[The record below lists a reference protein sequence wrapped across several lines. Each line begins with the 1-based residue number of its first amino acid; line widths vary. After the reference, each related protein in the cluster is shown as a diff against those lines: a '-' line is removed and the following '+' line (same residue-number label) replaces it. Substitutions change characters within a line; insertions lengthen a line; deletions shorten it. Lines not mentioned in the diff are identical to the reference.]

1 MGKNIECLL
10 LWFFHCYYPLN
21 YGWVLAIHRP
31 AHILSWCEVGRLGVL
46 FCVLWIWYRKVK
58 PFWPFTA
65 AAVGV
70 VTVMS
75 SLRPSENHCRA
86 WNVLSELFLSQASPA
101 AAHYGLPDVAENRR
115 EHWACSVYS
124 GTLGIPM
131 LFFAFSVCSLQLAM
145 KRAGLGFEKVGRK
158 AGDPQTFSGFA
169 QTLQAKQ
176 PRL

>member
-1 MGKNIECLL
+1 M
-10 LWFFHCYYPLN
+10 
-21 YGWVLAIHRP
+21 
-31 AHILSWCEVGRLGVL
+31 GVL

-70 VTVMS
+70 VTDMS

-115 EHWACSVYS
+115 EHGACSVYS
-124 GTLGIPM
+124 GYSHVVFRVFRM
-131 LFFAFSVCSLQLAM
+131 FAAASDEKS
-145 KRAGLGFEKVGRK
+145 RAWV
-158 AGDPQTFSGFA
+158 
-169 QTLQAKQ
+169 
-176 PRL
+176 